1 MTSSS
6 FKTGLGRNL
15 FIVCA
20 SIVLASCTLNIGGTR
35 DNGGSES
42 QTEITGSDQASEVSI
57 VDTTS
62 MSVDFGQRYLEIV
75 NDVNCTVLEIHKLEK
90 ENSLGDGTFDPVVID
105 DVLNLYERLSS
116 FRERAVRELLSESWP
131 IDVADE
137 IELIARDWTRV
148 ARQEQ
153 FISATEDLGQYS
165 LALSEYLQLQ
175 LSGNPG
181 FVRAQLG
188 VGPSSETSKC

>member
-75 NDVNCTVLEIHKLEK
+75 NDVNCTVLEIDKLEK

>member
-75 NDVNCTVLEIHKLEK
+75 NDVNCTVLEIDKLEK

-116 FRERAVRELLSESWP
+116 FRERAVRELLSESWL

-188 VGPSSETSKC
+188 VGPSSETNKC